1 MKIKSGEKGITLVS
15 LAITIAVLIILA
27 GITTYSGIDIIK
39 QSKLNAF
46 TTEMKV
52 MQTEVN
58 ELYDKY
64 KNGDDKVLELG
75 SAAPSNLSDDYRY
88 YNQATIQSLGIDG
101 VDGEFYVDV
110 KTRSVISCE
119 GLEYEGKTYYTLD
132 ELPNGLY
139 NVPYEDRN
147 DVEPPTF
154 DVSKQDLGDGTWKI
168 TISNISY
175 DGYINKWQ
183 VQYQKNGENNWTTS
197 EDLTF
202 TIPENGTYKIKI
214 VNGDVESDPSK
225 TITLP

>member
-1 MKIKSGEKGITLVS
+1 MKIERDGKGITLVS
-15 LAITIAVLIILA
+15 LVITIAVLIILA
-27 GITTYSGIDIIK
+27 GITTYSGINIIR

-58 ELYDKY
+58 DLYDKY
-64 KNGDDKVLELG
+64 TSGDESVLELG
-75 SAAPSNLSDDYRY
+75 SDGPSNLSDDYRY

-110 KTRSVISCE
+110 KTRSVISRE
-119 GLEYEGKTYYTLD
+119 GLEY
-132 ELPNGLY
+132 
-139 NVPYEDRN
+139 NVTYEDRN

-154 DVSKQDLGDGTWKI
+154 DVSTQDLGDGTWKI

-175 DGYINKWQ
+175 GGYISKWQ
-183 VQYQKNGENNWTTS
+183 VQYQKNGEDNWVTS

-202 TIPENGTYKIKI
+202 TIPEDGTYKIKI
-214 VNGDVESDPSK
+214 VNGSVESDSSK
-225 TITLP
+225 TITLQ

>member
-1 MKIKSGEKGITLVS
+1 MKIERDGKGITLVS
-15 LAITIAVLIILA
+15 LVITIAVLIILA
-27 GITTYSGIDIIK
+27 GITTYSGINIIR

-58 ELYDKY
+58 DLYDKY
-64 KNGDDKVLELG
+64 TSGDESVLELG
-75 SAAPSNLSDDYRY
+75 SDGPSNLSDDYRY

-110 KTRSVISCE
+110 KTRSVISRE

-139 NVPYEDRN
+139 NVTYEDRN

-154 DVSKQDLGDGTWKI
+154 DVSTQDLGDGTWKI

-175 DGYINKWQ
+175 GGYISKWQ
-183 VQYQKNGENNWTTS
+183 VQYQKNGEDNWVTS

-202 TIPENGTYKIKI
+202 TIPEDGTYKIKI
-214 VNGDVESDPSK
+214 VNGSVESDSSK
-225 TITLP
+225 TITLQ